1 MTTTLSSR
9 SAASPPPLRFS
20 PPLGTLGA
28 AETCSAIRLHYM
40 CSGRRPPGRKKR
52 REKTS
57 KRLVFQ
63 LFVLGELET
72 LGFGQYSTYDDT
84 VVENQSSFCPRV
96 LAGAPRS
103 TISSVNFHLIAYR
116 SLDLRE
122 QFYSPATGL
131 GDGWAWD

>member
-1 MTTTLSSR
+1 MATTLSSR
-9 SAASPPPLRFS
+9 SAASPPPRPSVSL
-20 PPLGTLGA
+20 
-28 AETCSAIRLHYM
+28 LHWELQKHVLQFA
-40 CSGRRPPGRKKR
+40 CIICAQAGRPPGTKKR

-72 LGFGQYSTYDDT
+72 LGFSQYSTYDDI

-103 TISSVNFHLIAYR
+103 TISSVNFHLIA
-116 SLDLRE
+116 
-122 QFYSPATGL
+122 L
-131 GDGWAWD
+131 GHWI

>member
-1 MTTTLSSR
+1 MATTLSSR

-20 PPLGTLGA
+20 PPLGA

-40 CSGRRPPGRKKR
+40 CSGRPPGTKKR

-72 LGFGQYSTYDDT
+72 LGFGQYSTYDDI

-103 TISSVNFHLIAYR
+103 TISSVNFHLIA
-116 SLDLRE
+116 S
-122 QFYSPATGL
+122 GH
-131 GDGWAWD
+131 WI